1 MTSHFPQ
8 PLRTLKLLLCV
19 TMLGMLGACGQTL
32 SSAATSPTGLASAWQ
47 DAPLLAP
54 DNEWGAFDH
63 HQAIDAQGHTM
74 AVWEQFDGKRYN
86 IWANRRLAGSGW
98 GVAQLIET
106 DNAGDAFNPR
116 VAMDSQGNAV
126 AVWQQSDGMHTH
138 IGANRYMVGTGWS
151 TAVWIDAPDASD
163 AHTPQVSFD
172 VQGNAVAVW
181 QQQQGTRSSIH
192 GNRMVAGAGWG
203 SATPIENGSGHASA
217 PQIASDASGQVLVVW
232 HLQGSHHT
240 TVVAS
245 RYLAGAGWGTATQ
258 IAPAK
263 VNAYNPKIGLDTHGE
278 VLAQWQQPQGA
289 HNYNGTSRYAAGV
302 GWGTPTTVADDYNS
316 QH

>member
-1 MTSHFPQ
+1 MKHQSFNSIGTVA
-8 PLRTLKLLLCV
+8 L
-19 TMLGMLGACGQTL
+19 MLGSAALLAACGKP
-32 SSAATSPTGLASAWQ
+32 SSRAPTPIVQGWQ

-63 HQAIDAQGHTM
+63 HVARDALGNEL
-74 AVWEQFDGKRYN
+74 AVWEQFDGMRYN
-86 IWANRRLAGSGW
+86 IWANRKVTGSGW

-126 AVWQQSDGMHTH
+126 AVWQQSDGVHTR

-151 TAVWIDAPDASD
+151 TAVWIDAHNAND

-172 VQGNAVAVW
+172 TRGNAVAVW
-181 QQQQGTRSSIH
+181 QQQGKRTSIH
-192 GNRMVAGAGWG
+192 ANRLVAGAGWD
-203 SATPIENGSGHASA
+203 SATQIENGSGYASA
-217 PQIASDASGQVLVVW
+217 PQVATDRSGGVLVVW
-232 HLQGSHHT
+232 HLQGSQHT
-240 TVVAS
+240 TVLAN
-245 RYLAGAGWGTATQ
+245 RYVAGAGWGTATQ

-263 VNAYNPKIGLDTHGE
+263 VNAHNPQIGLDTQGD
-278 VLAQWQQPQGA
+278 VVAQWQQPQGA
-289 HNYNGTSRYAAGV
+289 LNYSGSIRYVAGV
-302 GWGTPTTVADDYNS
+302 GWGAATKVADNYNP